1 MRTRVSCS
9 DSSTMCEFLAAFISN
24 AADRSSEESTGTPER
39 PRRSSRAPSRARS
52 MSVQSSDSDATPVK
66 RRPKKKPEPIQEE
79 STEEEE
85 EDDEDVEGLLD
96 SE

>member
-1 MRTRVSCS
+1 
-9 DSSTMCEFLAAFISN
+9 
-24 AADRSSEESTGTPER
+24 
-39 PRRSSRAPSRARS
+39 

-79 STEEEE
+79 SSEEVE

-96 SE
+96 SSE